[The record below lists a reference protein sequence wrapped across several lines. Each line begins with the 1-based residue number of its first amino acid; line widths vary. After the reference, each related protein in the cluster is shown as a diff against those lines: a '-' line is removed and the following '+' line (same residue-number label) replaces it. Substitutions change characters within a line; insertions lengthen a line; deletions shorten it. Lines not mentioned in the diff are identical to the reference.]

1 MDSFK
6 QAAETFL
13 TWLLLPA
20 TLYGAGGA
28 VFRAIRKG
36 RCWKQVVFEAGGGV
50 LVANMLGP
58 VIAGHAPEQWQYTLY
73 FLVGWGGL
81 EGVGRLYETCVAGLQ
96 KRLRVKLE
104 DGSIE
109 PWDGT
114 ERRKKPR
121 D

>member
-1 MDSFK
+1 MESFK
-6 QAAETFL
+6 QAFESFL
-13 TWLLLPA
+13 AWLLLPA
-20 TLYGAGGA
+20 TIYGAGGA

-36 RCWKQVVFEAGGGV
+36 RNWKQVAFEAGGGV

-96 KRLRVKLE
+96 KRLQASMENGISDKPCEKCPEKL
-104 DGSIE
+104 
-109 PWDGT
+109 P
-114 ERRKKPR
+114 
-121 D
+121 